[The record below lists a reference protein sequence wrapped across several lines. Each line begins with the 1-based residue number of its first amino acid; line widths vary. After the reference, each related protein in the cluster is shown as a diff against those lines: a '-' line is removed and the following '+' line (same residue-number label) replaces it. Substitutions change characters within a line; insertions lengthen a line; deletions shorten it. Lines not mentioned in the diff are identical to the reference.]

1 VSGELVVPL
10 NVDVQNALDQ
20 TTNDLPM
27 HDQQFDMWANLAYS
41 NANKVSQ
48 GSDAQVTI
56 RLVEEVEMVQLN
68 NEFRGKN
75 KPTNVLSF
83 PVEQDFFDLTQLTS
97 NDEAFDEYNLL
108 GDIVICHSVI
118 VKEASEQAKSTADH
132 YAHMVVHG
140 ILHLCGY
147 DHIDDSDAQE
157 MESLEVVI
165 LAKHNVANPYS

>member
-1 VSGELVVPL
+1 MSGELVVPL

-83 PVEQDFFDLTQLTS
+83 PVEQDFFDLTPVSYTHLT
-97 NDEAFDEYNLL
+97 LP
-108 GDIVICHSVI
+108 
-118 VKEASEQAKSTADH
+118 TT
-132 YAHMVVHG
+132 
-140 ILHLCGY
+140 
-147 DHIDDSDAQE
+147 
-157 MESLEVVI
+157 
-165 LAKHNVANPYS
+165 PYV